1 LVHVWRNSDN
11 IRCGDLYGAVE
22 DGPPRPIRIAWLEPR
37 PAVDPQ
43 PLADT
48 MHDASAAARTLGEY
62 GA

>member
-1 LVHVWRNSDN
+1 MGADH
-11 IRCGDLYGAVE
+11 DLYGAVE

-48 MHDASAAARTLGEY
+48 MHDASAAARKLGEY